1 MGDICVL
8 LLGETSEALAD
19 RLSASGYSPLIGE
32 SGLQQASQGGCELV
46 VLSAEW
52 GARIQELRT
61 HLGALPMLLD
71 IVEDSVP
78 ARSQLLIEGGDDFWL
93 SSAGASD
100 LLTRL
105 RVHLKLQD
113 KQRPPRDLLQ
123 LGDLSIVPS
132 RHEVR
137 RNGQTIALTAREYAL
152 LELLMRHAREVVS
165 RERILATVWRDQQG
179 AASNVIEVYVRY
191 LRQKLETGGGKRL
204 IHTVRGRGYCLS
216 DGPPQLG

>member
-8 LLGETSEALAD
+8 LLGETSEVLAD

-52 GARIQELRT
+52 GARIQELRA

-191 LRQKLETGGGKRL
+191 LRQKLESEGEKRL
-204 IHTVRGRGYCLS
+204 LHTVRGQGYCLS
-216 DGPPQLG
+216 DGPPQLS

>member
-1 MGDICVL
+1 
-8 LLGETSEALAD
+8 
-19 RLSASGYSPLIGE
+19 
-32 SGLQQASQGGCELV
+32 V

-52 GARIQELRT
+52 GARIQELRA

-78 ARSQLLIEGGDDFWL
+78 ARSQVLIEGGDDFWL

>member
-1 MGDICVL
+1 MNDATVL
-8 LLGETSEALAD
+8 LLGETPEALAE
-19 RLSASGYSPLIGE
+19 RLSASGYRPLIGE
-32 SGLQQASQGGCELV
+32 AGRQQAAQDSCELV

-52 GARIQELRT
+52 GARIPELRQS
-61 HLGALPMLLD
+61 LGSIPMLLD
-71 IVEDSVP
+71 IVEDSVA
-78 ARSQLLIEGGDDFWL
+78 ARSQVLLQGGDDFWL
-93 SSAGASD
+93 SAAGASD

-123 LGDLSIVPS
+123 LGDLTIVPS

-137 RNGQTIALTAREYAL
+137 RSGQSIALTAREYAL
-152 LELLMRHAREVVS
+152 LELLMQHAREVVS

-179 AASNVIEVYVRY
+179 TASNVIEVYVRY